1 MKVQKTQIKLKTNEW
16 SFKTRS
22 EGRRMKI
29 YIKLSKAESEQW
41 KGIKNAVVGEQTMSD
56 GEFAKIMLFRGVS
69 NFMQELNAAVEKMS
83 EEEKQEVLSEA
94 GLESEIELDI
104 PVVENED
111 SEDSEQQ

>member
-1 MKVQKTQIKLKTNEW
+1 MKVQKTQIKLKTTDW

-41 KGIKNAVVGEQTMSD
+41 KGLKSAVVGEQTMSD
-56 GEFAKIMLFRGVS
+56 GEFAKIMLFRGVT
-69 NFMQELNAAVEKMS
+69 NFMQELNAAVERMS
-83 EEEKQEVLSEA
+83 DEEKQEVLSEA
-94 GLESEIELDI
+94 GLEPEVELDI

-111 SEDSEQQ
+111 AEDSEQQ

>member
-1 MKVQKTQIKLKTNEW
+1 
-16 SFKTRS
+16 
-22 EGRRMKI
+22 MKI

-83 EEEKQEVLSEA
+83 EEEKQEILSEA